1 MQIVFEPSPLS
12 YSVKTVMMSED
23 LIQKENTH
31 AKSGSIYLN
40 LLEMVGNIPPETN
53 IVPEN

>member
-1 MQIVFEPSPLS
+1 
-12 YSVKTVMMSED
+12 MMSED